1 MGASRYGVWY
11 DLDASPYS
19 VYRHGMEFKFS
30 SSTHA
35 DRFRLLV
42 SEREEKMGRE
52 LARRVGCKSVDMD
65 IPACIQL
72 YRQLETRGFLI
83 LIGEERVTCAGHL
96 RLSGLDAR
104 SIGCPQQSALTTG
117 QSELLG

>member
-1 MGASRYGVWY
+1 MGVSRYGVWF
-11 DLDASPYS
+11 DLDESPYS

-30 SSTHA
+30 TKGHA

-42 SEREEKMGRE
+42 SERENKMGAE

-83 LIGEERVTCAGHL
+83 IIGGERVTCAEHL
-96 RLSGLDAR
+96 RLSGLDAK
-104 SIGCPQQSALTTG
+104 STGSPQLSALTTRRL
-117 QSELLG
+117 EMLG

>member
-52 LARRVGCKSVDMD
+52 IARRVGCKSVNMD

-83 LIGEERVTCAGHL
+83 LIGDERVTCAGHL
-96 RLSGLDAR
+96 RLSGLDVR
-104 SIGCPQQSALTTG
+104 STGCPQQSALTIRR
-117 QSELLG
+117 SELLG

>member
-1 MGASRYGVWY
+1 MEASKYGVWY

-19 VYRHGMEFKFS
+19 VYRHGMTFKFS
-30 SSTHA
+30 SSSHA
-35 DRFRLLV
+35 SRFRLLV

-52 LARRVGCKSVDMD
+52 MARRVGCESVDMS
-65 IPACIQL
+65 IPASIQL

-83 LIGEERVTCAGHL
+83 IIGEERVTCVGRL
-96 RLSGLDAR
+96 RLNGLDVR
-104 SIGCPQQSALTTG
+104 STGCPQRSELTTG

>member
-1 MGASRYGVWY
+1 MGVSRYGIWY
-11 DLDASPYS
+11 DLDSSPYS
-19 VYRHGMEFKFS
+19 VYRHGLEFKFS

-96 RLSGLDAR
+96 RLSGLDAK
-104 SIGCPQQSALTTG
+104 SIDCPLLSALTTRH
-117 QSELLG
+117 SELLG

>member
-35 DRFRLLV
+35 ERFRLLV

-96 RLSGLDAR
+96 RLSGLDVKSTA
-104 SIGCPQQSALTTG
+104 CPQLSALTTG